1 MFLGHIQY
9 VRIDDPTN
17 LAGMKAIVERGMKD
31 GFYQGVNF
39 DSMFCNH
46 CGHHTTPKGGKIVT
60 CADCGSHDV
69 TVISRVCGYL
79 GYSNVGGN
87 TRMNDSKLDEIRKQ
101 KLRH

>member
-1 MFLGHIQY
+1 MIQY

-17 LAGMKAIVERGMKD
+17 LDGLKAIVERGMEM

-46 CGHHTTPKGGKIVT
+46 CGHHTTPKHGKIVT

-79 GYSNVGGN
+79 GYSNVNGN
-87 TRMNDSKLDEIRKQ
+87 TRFNESKLDEVRD
-101 KLRH
+101 RVSM